1 MVLLSLY
8 AILFQLVI
16 GTVIVYAQA
25 PTSSRF
31 SSGNGRFSTGA
42 LVTPREERSIE
53 TVLAITDAR
62 LEQYREQ
69 IADLKSQLGTMGGV
83 VSAQDDRLKVL
94 ERVNE
99 NMGKVLKLIYGLV
112 VTASGALIVAIIN
125 MRMQRKRRGEQLSKD
140 EVRQL
145 LAELNAGKP

>member
-8 AILFQLVI
+8 AILIQLVI

-31 SSGNGRFSTGA
+31 SSGSGRFSVGA
-42 LVTPREERSIE
+42 LATPREERSIE

-69 IADLKSQLGTMGGV
+69 IADLKSQLVAMGGV

-99 NMGKVLKLIYGLV
+99 NMGKVLRLIYGLI

-145 LAELNAGKP
+145 LAELNAGKS